1 MKNNEI
7 GTFIEKT
14 YANGRKEFILQTRK
28 TMPCTEEE
36 KRIYGVDI
44 KLDNDAQEVF
54 SVGEIISFE
63 GGVFYRLSTGWHIM
77 EQCYFKDLDTAKKYL
92 IEEAKKQKLL

>member
-14 YANGRKEFILQTRK
+14 YLNGRKQFRLQIRT
-28 TMPCTEEE
+28 TTPCTEEE

-44 KLDNDAQEVF
+44 KLNTREVF
-54 SVGEIISFE
+54 LINEIISFE
-63 GGVFYRLSTGWHIM
+63 GGVFYRLDTSLHIM
-77 EQCYFKDLDTAKKYL
+77 EQCYFQDLDTAKKYL
-92 IEEAKKQKLL
+92 IEEAKKRKLL